1 MERIDLALDD
11 GLDDALNIAG
21 YWTLGVTKG
30 FLVAIVPIAVASL
43 AWGFSQRII
52 NRGDRFGRGE

>member
-1 MERIDLALDD
+1 MALDE

-52 NRGDRFGRGE
+52 NRGDRFRRGK

>member
-1 MERIDLALDD
+1 LALDE